1 MKGEV
6 RQDMFKRFLAAAL
19 SALLF
24 LQALPLEA
32 LADGE
37 RFLISEAELEAA
49 VALSGL
55 DEDAAGWHDGMTP
68 SENMNAAQIAG
79 YLERLIEH
87 DLKGLMDTAQDV
99 EKALADLLLSDPQR
113 YAELTS
119 GNGSLAQLDSLTANL
134 RAMMDDLSYDH
145 DELVAQS
152 DYIYTNRNAPFNAE
166 YCEKE
171 RIQYGRSIRE
181 ASETIRAI
189 IPAVVQHYPAWE
201 QSLAEWRALLGA
213 GTTDLRASASDLSQL
228 TTQLL
233 QPSPVQERTL
243 SRDALGIP
251 VPASTRMQ
259 RLSAGTAEPDMKIT
273 VLNDN
278 SFGICVS
285 LPDHTAPRE
294 SRSQWPIWMRVAQQ
308 KPAYRYQRPCHFCRQ
323 GLFTRQRWLHECEH
337 PRGKGGVPR
346 RLRGQ
351 NLREK
356 GRRIQRPHPDC

>member
-1 MKGEV
+1 
-6 RQDMFKRFLAAAL
+6 MFKRFLAAAL

-37 RFLISEAELEAA
+37 RFLISEAKLEAA

-119 GNGSLAQLDSLTANL
+119 GNGALAQLDSLTANL

-166 YCEKE
+166 
-171 RIQYGRSIRE
+171 
-181 ASETIRAI
+181 
-189 IPAVVQHYPAWE
+189 
-201 QSLAEWRALLGA
+201 
-213 GTTDLRASASDLSQL
+213 
-228 TTQLL
+228 
-233 QPSPVQERTL
+233 
-243 SRDALGIP
+243 
-251 VPASTRMQ
+251 
-259 RLSAGTAEPDMKIT
+259 
-273 VLNDN
+273 
-278 SFGICVS
+278 
-285 LPDHTAPRE
+285 
-294 SRSQWPIWMRVAQQ
+294 
-308 KPAYRYQRPCHFCRQ
+308 
-323 GLFTRQRWLHECEH
+323 
-337 PRGKGGVPR
+337 
-346 RLRGQ
+346 
-351 NLREK
+351 
-356 GRRIQRPHPDC
+356 